1 MRPEWRS
8 TMDILLL
15 FRVTGNH
22 NQTLISVGQ
31 TVRVAG

>member
-1 MRPEWRS
+1 
-8 TMDILLL
+8 MDVLLL

-22 NQTLISVGQ
+22 NQTLVSVGQ